1 MDMKE
6 TSKDK
11 PFQVDWV
18 VRAHGLGKNEEG
30 VGARALYWAERLK
43 SLNKELS
50 SNASMKTL
58 NSETREKQNS

>member
-1 MDMKE
+1 M
-6 TSKDK
+6 SKDK
-11 PFQVDWV
+11 PHKVDWV

-50 SNASMKTL
+50 STASTHTP
-58 NSETREKQNS
+58 NSETSEK